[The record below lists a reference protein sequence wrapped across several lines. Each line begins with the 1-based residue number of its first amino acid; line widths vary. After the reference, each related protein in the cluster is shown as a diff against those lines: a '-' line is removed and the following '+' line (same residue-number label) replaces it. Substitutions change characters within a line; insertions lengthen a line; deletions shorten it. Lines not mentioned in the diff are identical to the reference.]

1 MRPIVSR
8 PELDS
13 NTVNAMIERQLYY
26 CRVNDELRLKYSN
39 REGVYK
45 FLDNKGN
52 NRASCTSLE
61 VRSATDYILSL
72 QGVSVEMHTGN
83 YDADHEA
90 TMKRSLNNELGAL
103 GVPKLLPNYN
113 VSYRSSEYRHWTVNG
128 WTPDRVIPP
137 AGHKCDWTHLTLL
150 VKPSYRYNGVCF
162 ADLDQDTRMQLLE
175 PCVSDARPSEEWGST
190 IVTLVWLDS
199 QAGDDDLTYGLRAW
213 TNRTTVKLYKDE
225 ANLVRDPKA
234 LATFYKQVRQY
245 MEAE

>member
-13 NTVNAMIERQLYY
+13 NTVKARIEYQLH
-26 CRVNDELRLKYSN
+26 CCGVNDELRLKYPN

-61 VRSATDYILSL
+61 VRSATDFILLL
-72 QGVSVEMHTGN
+72 QDVSVEMHMGN

-137 AGHKCDWTHLTLL
+137 AGHKRDWTHLTLL
-150 VKPSYRYNGVCF
+150 VKPSYRYNGVSF
-162 ADLDQDTRMQLLE
+162 ADLDSDTRMQLLA
-175 PCVSDARPSEEWGST
+175 PCASNARPGEEWGST
-190 IVTLVWLDS
+190 IVTLVWLDG
-199 QAGDDDLTYGLRAW
+199 QAGDDDPTCGLRVW
-213 TNRTTVKLYKDE
+213 TNRSTVKLYKDE
-225 ANLVRDPKA
+225 ANLVLDPEV
-234 LATFYKQVRQY
+234 LATFYKQVRQC
-245 MEAE
+245 MEE